1 MRPLVVCC
9 DGTWQSLTTPYPTN
23 VSKIAQS
30 IRPDE
35 GQPAPLIYY
44 HGGIGTGDNPED
56 RYLGGGFGNDL
67 DTHIQLAYEFL
78 CFNYMPDNE
87 IYLFG
92 FSRGAYTVAWQG

>member
-1 MRPLVVCC
+1 VCC